1 MIEMLDWIP
10 KADRAVGTATDD
22 DRVEA
27 AVIVGLFQNEITLY
41 LGHSLLILQ
50 IFGFRC
56 SSP

>member
-10 KADRAVGTATDD
+10 KADR
-22 DRVEA
+22 VEV